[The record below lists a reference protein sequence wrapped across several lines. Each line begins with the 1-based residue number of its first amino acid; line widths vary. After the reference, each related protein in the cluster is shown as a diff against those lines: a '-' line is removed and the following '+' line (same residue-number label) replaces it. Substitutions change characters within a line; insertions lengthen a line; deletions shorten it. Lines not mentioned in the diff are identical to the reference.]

1 MSPVS
6 PRVSI
11 LMPAYNVGEY
21 IVEAILSV
29 RKQVFTDWELIVLND
44 GSSDNTFELAQAM
57 AADEPRIRVYSNP
70 GNLGMLKAWNRGI
83 ELCRAPYFVKLDADD
98 AWHPEMLNEAV
109 RVLEKYPEVGL
120 VFTRF
125 INIDERGNELPGSD
139 IPLPEFAADRAFS
152 CLPLVQEGPGRMLS
166 YPVLRQGLSVMRRE
180 VFDRVG
186 TYRFLLTPE
195 TQAATDTEFYF
206 RVGAH
211 FQIYCIDRVLYYYRV
226 HTQSISATDR
236 AGRLTEQKL
245 YEIKTCILRYYAEE
259 GLLRREEAD
268 RFLRLVQAEYDRTQ
282 VARHW
287 KDGQKA
293 RSLGLFIR
301 LLFRAPLATLLF
313 YGKRL
318 KEKISPHE

>member
-1 MSPVS
+1 MSAIS

-21 IVEAILSV
+21 IIEAILSV
-29 RKQVFTDWELIVLND
+29 RKQLFTDWELIVLND
-44 GSSDNTFELAQAM
+44 GSSDNTLEIAQAM
-57 AADEPRIRVYSNP
+57 AAEEPRIRVYSNP

-83 ELCRAPYFVKLDADD
+83 ELCEAPYFVKLDADD
-98 AWHPEMLNEAV
+98 TWHPEMLTEAV
-109 RVLEKYPEVGL
+109 PVLEKYPEVGL
-120 VFTRF
+120 VFTRYV
-125 INIDERGNELPGSD
+125 NIDDRGRELLGSN
-139 IPLPEFAADRAFS
+139 ILLPEFACNRAFS
-152 CLPLVQEGPGRMLS
+152 CRSLVEQGPGRMLS

-186 TYRFLLTPE
+186 AYRSLLTPE

-211 FQIYCIDRVLYYYRV
+211 FKIYCIDRVLYYYRV
-226 HTQSISATDR
+226 HTKSISATDR

-259 GLLRREEAD
+259 GLLKREEAD

-282 VARHW
+282 VA
-287 KDGQKA
+287 Q
-293 RSLGLFIR
+293 L
-301 LLFRAPLATLLF
+301 
-313 YGKRL
+313 
-318 KEKISPHE
+318 

>member
-1 MSPVS
+1 MSAIP

-21 IVEAILSV
+21 IIEAIDSV
-29 RKQVFTDWELIVLND
+29 RKQLFTDWELIVLND
-44 GSSDNTFELAQAM
+44 GSSDNTLEIAQAM
-57 AADEPRIRVYSNP
+57 AGEEPRIRVYSNP

-83 ELCRAPYFVKLDADD
+83 ELCEAPYFVKLDADD
-98 AWHPEMLNEAV
+98 TWHPEMLTEAV

-125 INIDERGNELPGSD
+125 INIDGHGNELPESD
-139 IPLPEFAADRAFS
+139 IPLPAFARNRAFS
-152 CLPLVQEGPGRMLS
+152 CVPLVQNAPGRMLS

-211 FQIYCIDRVLYYYRV
+211 FQIFCIDKVLYYYRV
-226 HTQSISATDR
+226 HEHSISATDR
-236 AGRLTEQKL
+236 DSNLTEQKL
-245 YEIKTCILRYYAEE
+245 YEIKISILRYYAKE
-259 GLLRREEAD
+259 GLLKKNEAD
-268 RFLRLVQAEYDRTQ
+268 HFIRQAQDEYDRTK
-282 VARHW
+282 VARYW
-287 KDGQKA
+287 KDGQKI
-293 RSLGLFIR
+293 RSIR
-301 LLFRAPLATLLF
+301 LISQLLYRAPLSTFLF
-313 YGKRL
+313 YFKRI
-318 KEKISPHE
+318 KEKISLYV